1 MWQALCNT
9 MKSALFLTSIFL
21 SLICV
26 AGDLEFMVSSN
37 EQGTVH
43 LVTVLGSE
51 QSEAELTKR
60 WYEKIQSLCPAGVSK
75 IEPSDK
81 PQFRQKSCGDAVEV
95 INGKQKCEEI
105 QAHIFG
111 KVICN
116 AT

>member
-1 MWQALCNT
+1 

-21 SLICV
+21 SLVCV
-26 AGDLEFMVSSN
+26 AGDVEFMVSSN

-43 LVTVLGSE
+43 LVTVFGSE
-51 QSEAELTKR
+51 QSEADLTKR
-60 WYEKIQSLCPAGVSK
+60 WNEKVQSLCPAGLSK

-81 PQFRQKSCGDAVEV
+81 PLFRQKSCGDAVEV
-95 INGKQKCEEI
+95 IGGKQKCEEI
-105 QAHIFG
+105 QAHVFG

>member
-1 MWQALCNT
+1 

-21 SLICV
+21 SLVCV
-26 AGDLEFMVSSN
+26 AGDVEFMVSSN

-43 LVTVLGSE
+43 LVTVFGSE
-51 QSEAELTKR
+51 LSEVDLTKR
-60 WYEKIQSLCPAGVSK
+60 WNEKVQSLCPAGVIK

-81 PQFRQKSCGDAVEV
+81 PLVRTKSCGDALEDIV
-95 INGKQKCEEI
+95 GKQNCEEM
-105 QAHIFG
+105 QAQGCG